1 MISASGAN
9 SDPSGNE
16 DSSVTTVAL
25 DLSANTS
32 GVTIVQE
39 TSDSGFIPSIAG
51 NIILGSGDDSVTS
64 TNGILIGDL
73 AFGDGADVFSLNSSA
88 YFGALSD
95 SDGNLELTVENGSNI
110 SQRTTDAINVTNA
123 TFDSTSNFTTAIDGV
138 TGEAGTLIAT
148 NNITFEDGAE
158 VGLTLNNVLANDS
171 ETFALVSADN
181 LDIQGAI
188 EDLDSSVSPF
198 LYDVTYGLA
207 DNDNTLVVTLDL
219 RSTEQLGL
227 DARQAATFTSAFEA
241 LANNA
246 ELGQAFT
253 AITEE
258 AEFNS
263 AFNQLLPEISASPL
277 YFIQSNVDGA
287 VGAVGSHLENARRSQ
302 ERSGGAWLQQF
313 TYFADREQDELSEQ
327 FRGFG
332 FGFASGIDTS
342 WGPFHTVGAN
352 LAFAS
357 SQVEDVLGVDEDL
370 DIVTYQV
377 GAYAG
382 AEKNN
387 FSLDLYAGAGYSD
400 IESNRLVRFGNFS
413 GTSRAEWNATHYNG
427 SARLGYTAELGE
439 QFWVRPTVGFDYLRL
454 EEDSFRETGQAGIAL
469 GVEGR
474 TSERAGAT
482 ALLNVGALFNGNR
495 TWIRP
500 SLRAGFRTD
509 FISDPILTE
518 FQFINLT
525 DSAGNL
531 FDGQLAETLSGE
543 IPDSAVILGFS
554 IGAGSKWSSFSFD
567 FDSDIRDGFIRHT
580 GRVVVR
586 LLF

>member
-1 MISASGAN
+1 M
-9 SDPSGNE
+9 
-16 DSSVTTVAL
+16 
-25 DLSANTS
+25 
-32 GVTIVQE
+32 
-39 TSDSGFIPSIAG
+39 
-51 NIILGSGDDSVTS
+51 
-64 TNGILIGDL
+64 
-73 AFGDGADVFSLNSSA
+73 
-88 YFGALSD
+88 
-95 SDGNLELTVENGSNI
+95 
-110 SQRTTDAINVTNA
+110 
-123 TFDSTSNFTTAIDGV
+123 
-138 TGEAGTLIAT
+138 
-148 NNITFEDGAE
+148 
-158 VGLTLNNVLANDS
+158 
-171 ETFALVSADN
+171 
-181 LDIQGAI
+181 
-188 EDLDSSVSPF
+188 
-198 LYDVTYGLA
+198 
-207 DNDNTLVVTLDL
+207 
-219 RSTEQLGL
+219 
-227 DARQAATFTSAFEA
+227 
-241 LANNA
+241 
-246 ELGQAFT
+246 
-253 AITEE
+253 
-258 AEFNS
+258 
-263 AFNQLLPEISASPL
+263 
-277 YFIQSNVDGA
+277 
-287 VGAVGSHLENARRSQ
+287 
-302 ERSGGAWLQQF
+302 
-313 TYFADREQDELSEQ
+313 SEQ

-370 DIVTYQV
+370 DVVTYQV

-518 FQFINLT
+518 FQFI
-525 DSAGNL
+525 
-531 FDGQLAETLSGE
+531 LSL
-543 IPDSAVILGFS
+543 IHI
-554 IGAGSKWSSFSFD
+554 
-567 FDSDIRDGFIRHT
+567 
-580 GRVVVR
+580 
-586 LLF
+586 